1 MTDRY
6 KRLLREVRECTDALQ
21 DGGIILN
28 SAHEIVWFNSAV
40 TNLLGLDPARDRGQ
54 RVDNLIRHPDFVA
67 YQEDPQGE
75 VVIPSPRDPE
85 RHLAIQLVPYG
96 KGQSLAIIRD
106 VTRQIRLE
114 RTRRD
119 FIANA
124 SHELR
129 SPLTVISGY
138 LDALAEGG
146 ELPESWEAPITETQR
161 QVDRMTTIL
170 SDLIELTRLESSEDE
185 AEYEFVNVREL
196 LEPIHAEF
204 SNRSKSPRLELR
216 LDAELALLGNES
228 EVHSI
233 FFNLINN
240 AVRFTSEAGDIQI
253 QWRRD
258 GAAAVFSVADTGIG
272 IQEEHLPRITER
284 FYRVDKGRS
293 RETGGTGL
301 GLAIVKHAL
310 QRHNGRLSI
319 ESQMGKGSTFGCH
332 FPETR
337 VVSPRSPQRVVVN

>member
-1 MTDRY
+1 
-6 KRLLREVRECTDALQ
+6 
-21 DGGIILN
+21 
-28 SAHEIVWFNSAV
+28 
-40 TNLLGLDPARDRGQ
+40 
-54 RVDNLIRHPDFVA
+54 
-67 YQEDPQGE
+67 
-75 VVIPSPRDPE
+75 
-85 RHLAIQLVPYG
+85 
-96 KGQSLAIIRD
+96 
-106 VTRQIRLE
+106 
-114 RTRRD
+114 
-119 FIANA
+119 
-124 SHELR
+124 
-129 SPLTVISGY
+129 
-138 LDALAEGG
+138 
-146 ELPESWEAPITETQR
+146 
-161 QVDRMTTIL
+161 MTTIL

-185 AEYEFVNVREL
+185 AEYELVNVREL

-204 SNRSKSPRLELR
+204 SGRSKSPRLELR

-258 GAAAVFSVADTGIG
+258 GAVAVFSVADTGIG
-272 IQEEHLPRITER
+272 IQEEHIPRITER

-301 GLAIVKHAL
+301 GLAIVKHAV

-319 ESQMGKGSTFGCH
+319 ESQMGKGSIFECH

-337 VVSPRSPQRVVVN
+337 VASPRSPQRVVVN

>member
-40 TNLLGLDPARDRGQ
+40 TTLLGFDPVRDRGQ
-54 RVDNLIRHPDFVA
+54 RVDNLIRHPDFVT

-75 VVIPSPRDPE
+75 VVIPSPRDSE
-85 RHLAIQLVPYG
+85 RYLAIQLIPYG
-96 KGQSLAIIRD
+96 RGQSLAIIRD
-106 VTRQIRLE
+106 VTRQVRLE

-240 AVRFTSEAGDIQI
+240 AVRFTSEAGHIQI

-301 GLAIVKHAL
+301 GLAIVKHAV

>member
-1 MTDRY
+1 
-6 KRLLREVRECTDALQ
+6 
-21 DGGIILN
+21 
-28 SAHEIVWFNSAV
+28 
-40 TNLLGLDPARDRGQ
+40 
-54 RVDNLIRHPDFVA
+54 
-67 YQEDPQGE
+67 
-75 VVIPSPRDPE
+75 
-85 RHLAIQLVPYG
+85 
-96 KGQSLAIIRD
+96 
-106 VTRQIRLE
+106 LE

-185 AEYEFVNVREL
+185 AEYEFIDVREL
-196 LEPIHAEF
+196 LEPIYTEF
-204 SNRSKSPRLELR
+204 SNRSKSPCLELQ

-233 FFNLINN
+233 FLNLINN
-240 AVRFTSEAGDIQI
+240 AVRFTSEDGHIQI
-253 QWRRD
+253 QWCRD
-258 GAAAVFSVADTGIG
+258 GAAAIFLVVDTGIG
-272 IQEEHLPRITER
+272 IQEEHIPRITER

-301 GLAIVKHAL
+301 GLAIVRHAV
-310 QRHNGRLSI
+310 QRHNGHLSI
-319 ESQMGKGSTFGCH
+319 ESQIGKGSTFGCH

-337 VVSPRSPQRVVVN
+337 VVSSRSPQKAVVN